1 MIEKI
6 IEWSAQNR
14 FFIFIGTVIAILASL
29 WCLQHVPLDAIPD
42 LSDTQVIVLARWD
55 RSPDIIEDQVTYPIV
70 TALLGAPKVR
80 DIRGFSDY
88 GFSYVYIIF
97 EDGTDVY
104 WARSRVLE
112 YLSKVTPLLP
122 PGVKVELG
130 PDATGIGWVFQY
142 ALVDRSGQHS
152 LADLRSFQDW
162 HLRYALQSVEGVA
175 EVASVGGFVRQ
186 YQVIINPEAL
196 LAYGLGVKD
205 VVMALRMANNDVGA
219 RLIEFSGREY
229 MVTGRG
235 YVKSIEDI
243 EAIGLKHGNGGIP
256 VRIKDVARVTLGP
269 DIRRG
274 VAELDGEGEVVGGI
288 VVMRY
293 GENALAVIKRIKER
307 LETIQLPPGVELIT
321 TYDRSD
327 LILRSINT
335 LKTKLIEEMLIVAL
349 VILVFLWHW
358 RSALIPIVTLPLAV
372 LLSFIPMYYLRITSN
387 IMSLGGIAIAI
398 GAMVDA
404 TIVLVENTHKRLE
417 SFDSSGA
424 GKREAVIIHS
434 TKEVGRPLFFSLLVI
449 AVAFLPI
456 FTLEAYEGRL
466 FKPLAYT
473 KNLAMVFAALVA
485 ITVAPAMII
494 LLVKGKTHSEE
505 NHPVSRFLFRL
516 YEPAV
521 RSILKKPVLVVVVAF
536 LLILSVIP
544 VSRQLGSEFMPP
556 LNEGSIL
563 YMPTTLPG
571 ISVTEASRLLQIQ
584 DKIFRQFPEVERVF
598 GKAGRAETAT
608 DPAPFSMMETTILLK
623 PQNKWRHK
631 ERWYSRRVPAFLHGP
646 LRIFWPDRI
655 SWEELI
661 YGEEGLDQALRLP
674 GVVNA
679 WTMPIKSRIDM
690 LTTGVR
696 TPVGIKVYGDDLH
709 KLETIGVQIEQLLAG
724 VPGTK
729 SVYAERAAQGYF
741 LDIKIKRDEIA
752 RYGMNLEDVQM
763 ELMAAVGGEN
773 ITQTIEGRER
783 YPINVRY
790 PRELRD
796 DLDKLKKVY
805 ISTPMGTKIPLA
817 QLADLELKLGP
828 GMIRDENGR
837 LCSYVYIDVSGRDI
851 GSYVREIK
859 SLLKNKLELPA
870 GYSLQYSGQYE
881 YMERVKKRLLL
892 VVPLTIFIILILLY
906 LNTRSFTRTFIVLLA
921 VPFSLIGAF
930 WFLYLLGYNMS
941 IGVWA
946 GIIALLGVDA
956 ETGIIMLLYLDLAYK
971 ERKEKGLLR
980 GLADLK
986 EAIVHGAVKRVRPK
1000 MMTVGTTFMGLLPI
1014 MWSQAHETG
1023 ADVMKRIAAPMVGGI
1038 FTSFI
1043 MELLVYPAI
1052 FLLWKWHSEVKKLP
1066 AGNNAGE
1073 EN

>member
-1 MIEKI
+1 MIERI

-14 FFIFIGTVIAILASL
+14 FFIFFGAVVAIFISL
-29 WCLQHVPLDAIPD
+29 WCLRNIPLDAIPD
-42 LSDTQVIVLARWD
+42 LSDTQVIILARWD
-55 RSPDIIEDQVTYPIV
+55 RPPNIIEDQVTYPIV
-70 TALLGAPKVR
+70 TALLGAPKVK

-88 GFSYVYIIF
+88 GFSYIYIIF

-104 WARSRVLE
+104 WSRSRVLE
-112 YLSKVTPLLP
+112 YLNKIISLLP
-122 PGVKVELG
+122 QGVKVELG

-152 LADLRSFQDW
+152 LEELRSFQDW
-162 HLRYALQSVEGVA
+162 YLRYALQTVKGVA
-175 EVASVGGFVRQ
+175 EVATVGGFGRQ

-205 VVMALRMANNDVGA
+205 VVMTLRMANNDVGA

-235 YVKSIEDI
+235 YIKSKEDI
-243 EAIGLKHGNGGIP
+243 EQIGLKHNSGGLP
-256 VRIKDVARVTLGP
+256 VRIKDVARVVLGP

-274 VAELDGEGEVVGGI
+274 MAELDGEGEVVGGI

-293 GENALAVIKRIKER
+293 GENALEVIKRVKER
-307 LETIQLPPGVELIT
+307 LETVRFPDGVELVT
-321 TYDRSD
+321 TYDRSE

-335 LKTKLIEEMLIVAL
+335 LKTKLIEEMLVVSM
-349 VILVFLWHW
+349 VIFIFLWHW
-358 RSALIPIVTLPLAV
+358 RSALVPIVTLPLAV
-372 LLSFIPMYYLRITSN
+372 LISFIPMYYLRITSN

-404 TIVLVENTHKRLE
+404 TIVLVENTHKKLE
-417 SFDSSGA
+417 GWGPTSQP
-424 GKREAVIIHS
+424 KRQEVIIEA
-434 TKEVGRPLFFSLLVI
+434 TKEVGRPIFFSLLII
-449 AVAFLPI
+449 AVSFLPI
-456 FTLEAYEGRL
+456 FALEAYEGRL

-473 KNLAMVFAALVA
+473 KNLTMLFAAIVA
-485 ITVAPAMII
+485 ITVAPALIT
-494 LLVKGKTHSEE
+494 LLVRGKIRSEE
-505 NHPVSRFLFRL
+505 HHPVSRFLFRL

-521 RSILKKPVLVVVVAF
+521 RFALRKPLWIVFIAF
-536 LLILSVIP
+536 LLILSIIP
-544 VSRQLGSEFMPP
+544 VARRLGSEFMPP

-571 ISVTEASRLLQIQ
+571 ISVTEAGRLLQIQ
-584 DKIFRQFPEVERVF
+584 DKLLKQFPEVERVF
-598 GKAGRAETAT
+598 GKVGRAETAT

-623 PQNKWRHK
+623 PQNQWRHK
-631 ERWYSRRVPAFLHGP
+631 ERWYSKKIPEFLHGP

-661 YGEEGLDQALRLP
+661 YGEGGLDEALRLP

-679 WTMPIKSRIDM
+679 WTMPIKARIDM

-696 TPVGIKVYGDDLH
+696 TPVGIKIYGDDLA
-709 KLETIGVQIEQLLAG
+709 KLEEIGMEIEQLLSQ

-729 SVYAERAAQGYF
+729 SIFAERAAQGYF
-741 LDIKIKRDEIA
+741 LDIRIKREEIA
-752 RYGMNLEDVQM
+752 RYGLTIEDIQM
-763 ELMAAVGGEN
+763 ELMASVGGEN

-783 YPINVRY
+783 YPVNIRY

-796 DLDKLKKVY
+796 DLDELKKVY
-805 ISTPMGTKIPLA
+805 ISTPMGTQIPLG
-817 QLADLELKLGP
+817 QLADIKLKLGP

-837 LCSYVYIDVSGRDI
+837 LSSYVYIDIAGRDL
-851 GSYVREIK
+851 GRYVQEIK
-859 SLLKNKLELPA
+859 SLLKDKLKLPA
-870 GYSLQYSGQYE
+870 GYSFQFSGQYE
-881 YMERVKKRLLL
+881 YLERVKKRLLL
-892 VVPLTIFIILILLY
+892 VVPLTIFIILIFLY
-906 LNTRSFTRTFIVLLA
+906 LNTRSLAKTIIVLLA

-930 WFLYLLGYNMS
+930 WFLYWLGYNLS
-941 IGVWA
+941 VGIWA
-946 GIIALLGVDA
+946 GLIALLGVDA
-956 ETGIIMLLYLDLAYK
+956 ETGVIMLLYLDLAYK

-980 GLADLK
+980 NLNDLK
-986 EAIVHGAVKRVRPK
+986 EAIIHGAVKRVRPK

-1014 MWSQAHETG
+1014 MLSQVHETG

-1052 FLLWKWHSEVKKLP
+1052 FLLWKWFTEVKKISQ
-1066 AGNNAGE
+1066 
-1073 EN
+1073 ENE